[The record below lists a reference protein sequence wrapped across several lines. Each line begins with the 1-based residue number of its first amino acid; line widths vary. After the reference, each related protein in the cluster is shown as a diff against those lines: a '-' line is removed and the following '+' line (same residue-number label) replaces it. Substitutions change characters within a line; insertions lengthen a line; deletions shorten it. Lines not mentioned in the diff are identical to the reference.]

1 MICCLCPS
9 ARSRSA
15 VHFLQQAG
23 SFSERAGKVVRL
35 LQTKRRQLDS
45 LAPPVCQRLRRKRPD
60 WPGEAFSC
68 EARRDEAE
76 REQSQCSRGAQRHG
90 APELHGQ
97 FRSRHVDHDGPVGHL
112 GAAEQGGCRDAFG
125 RPGLDYPL
133 GILRNTVDESRH
145 PLLPHKSVGGACPR
159 HVDAFAVE
167 NGAYPVCGQLLL
179 MKDVAQSVGKE
190 ADGEIVDN
198 RAAPKYWHIDAD
210 QGTTQRD
217 TVGIQVR
224 NGWLA
229 SGEDPFH
236 ELRIP
241 MARQLFTIRPQ
252 RVENLLGRRIAEHE
266 IVAATRRQSCFCLS
280 IEGVQVA

>member
-1 MICCLCPS
+1 
-9 ARSRSA
+9 
-15 VHFLQQAG
+15 
-23 SFSERAGKVVRL
+23 
-35 LQTKRRQLDS
+35 
-45 LAPPVCQRLRRKRPD
+45 
-60 WPGEAFSC
+60 
-68 EARRDEAE
+68 
-76 REQSQCSRGAQRHG
+76 
-90 APELHGQ
+90 
-97 FRSRHVDHDGPVGHL
+97 
-112 GAAEQGGCRDAFG
+112 
-125 RPGLDYPL
+125 
-133 GILRNTVDESRH
+133 
-145 PLLPHKSVGGACPR
+145 
-159 HVDAFAVE
+159 
-167 NGAYPVCGQLLL
+167 

-266 IVAATRRQSCFCLS
+266 IVAATRRQSRFCLS